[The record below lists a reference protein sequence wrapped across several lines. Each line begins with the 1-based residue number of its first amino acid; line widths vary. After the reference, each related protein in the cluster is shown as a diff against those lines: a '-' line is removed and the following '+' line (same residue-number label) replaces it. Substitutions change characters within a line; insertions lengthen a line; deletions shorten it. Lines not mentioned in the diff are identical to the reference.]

1 MIVRRKCIRTFA
13 CVTLLLLAAMM
24 TLAACGGGSDTTT
37 ASDSSNSS
45 NAPAAAPRPK
55 APKPVSGTIASYDA
69 ASKAL
74 TVKEVSGTTQ
84 AFTVIGTTRI
94 VKSQKITAQQ
104 LDTMV
109 AGDGVSVLVVGP
121 LASANTYT
129 AQEVVVYDG
138 ATLAP
143 NANANRG
150 GGVRPNATAAARP
163 AANNRIL
170 IQKGKV
176 QNSQLVGQTT
186 AGQTVTANL
195 SPTTTLFQE
204 TVGAATDLQSG
215 QTVTVNS
222 GPAQG
227 NGSMNARQIL
237 VGVVPTRGTAG

>member
-1 MIVRRKCIRTFA
+1 MIVRREDFRTFT
-13 CVTLLLLAAMM
+13 CVALLLLAAMM

-37 ASDSSNSS
+37 ASNSASSSNT
-45 NAPAAAPRPK
+45 PAPRPK

-74 TVKEVSGTTQ
+74 TVKEASGTTQ
-84 AFTVIGTTRI
+84 AFTVVGTTRI

-176 QNSQLVGQTT
+176 QNNQLVGQTT

-195 SPTTTLFQE
+195 SATTTLFQE
-204 TVGAATDLQSG
+204 TVGVATDLQSG

-227 NGSMNARQIL
+227 SGSMKARQIL